1 MKCWCLL
8 FMTKERGND
17 LFGRFPP
24 ASECSPEDVVLGA
37 VLQRSR
43 CSPEVIIFLDIPPP
57 VENLPNRN
65 WHDVTTQPLTKI
77 PSPSQNEAG
86 FFSSPIL
93 HLLIT
98 VIYCLSKGRGG
109 RFG

>member
-1 MKCWCLL
+1 MIFLGAFLRLANVRRRTLCWGLYSG
-8 FMTKERGND
+8 EAAVVGGNH
-17 LFGRFPP
+17 LFG
-24 ASECSPEDVVLGA
+24 CS
-37 VLQRSR
+37 
-43 CSPEVIIFLDIPPP
+43 PP
-57 VENLPNRN
+57 VENLLTGAC
-65 WHDVTTQPLTKI
+65 TTKSQPSNNL
-77 PSPSQNEAG
+77 PSPSQLEAG